1 MQIIKPVSQQS
12 KLPSATSV
20 APTLAQRF
28 EKPVAPS
35 EEEKIV
41 KKSERLFSLDFL
53 RGLDIFFLTV
63 VSVILYVVN
72 DNYGLPK
79 LFMDQLGHPD
89 WVGFTAYDMIMPLF
103 IFMCGAA
110 LPLALP
116 KYLESDGRASLSYWW
131 KVLKRVAMLWFLG
144 LIAQGE
150 LFSFDLHRISFF
162 NNTLQT
168 IAVGYLITAIVAR
181 IPSTAVQVAI
191 PFLLA
196 GAYTAFLHLCGDMT
210 PTGNAAVVYEVKF
223 LELFYPHPSWH
234 PVRQI
239 VEWHYT
245 WWPTIPMF
253 GVMGL
258 AGYHATKIL
267 LHQKWSKMKKA
278 NVQLFVGLALVA
290 LGFALLTFDP
300 CIKHIFTASFT
311 SFAMGVSFILYSMCY
326 TLFDIGNHR
335 LGMSGIILFGRNSL
349 LAYML
354 AETCFRTLLEVVP
367 NAVLP
372 GLRRFLTD
380 GQHAVLFVLLQSA
393 SLVLAL
399 YVWDWYKRGKSAAA
413 KAAREAAKENR

>member
-1 MQIIKPVSQQS
+1 MNLIKPVSQQS
-12 KLPSATSV
+12 DRPSATSV
-20 APTLAQRF
+20 APTLAKRF
-28 EKPVAPS
+28 EKPTAPS
-35 EEEKIV
+35 EEEGVV
-41 KKSERLFSLDFL
+41 KKYERLFSLDFL
-53 RGLDIFFLTV
+53 RGADIFFLTV
-63 VSVILYVVN
+63 VCTVFWAVDHVCPWSDAVKAQFL
-72 DNYGLPK
+72 
-79 LFMDQLGHPD
+79 HPN
-89 WVGFTAYDMIMPLF
+89 WVGFSVHDIIMPLF

-116 KYLESDGRASLSYWW
+116 KYLESDGRASLSYWVH
-131 KVLKRVAMLWFLG
+131 VLKRVAMLWVLG
-144 LIAQGE
+144 MIAQGE

-168 IAVGYLITAIVAR
+168 IAVGYLVTAVVAR
-181 IPSTAVQVAI
+181 IPSTVVQIVI

-196 GAYTAFLHLCGDMT
+196 GGYTVFLHLCGDMT

-245 WWPTIPMF
+245 WWTTVPMF

-267 LHQKWSKMKKA
+267 LNQKWSKRKRA
-278 NVQLFVGLALVA
+278 NVQMIAGLALVG
-290 LGFALLTFDP
+290 LGFALMTFDP

-311 SFAMGVSFILYSMCY
+311 SFAMGVSFILYSICY

-335 LGMSGIILFGRNSL
+335 FGTAPIILFGRHSL

-354 AETCFRTLLEVVP
+354 AETCFSSLTKVVP
-367 NAVLP
+367 AAVLP
-372 GLRRFLTD
+372 GLKPPLSE
-380 GQHAVLFVLLQSA
+380 GQFELAFVLMQSA
-393 SLVLAL
+393 SLMFAL
-399 YVWDWYKRGKSAAA
+399 YVWDWYKRGRSAAA
-413 KAAREAAKENR
+413 KAAKEAAKESR